1 MTGQNIPCTISS
13 ELKATYNTVYVWSD
27 SSNLRKIYWKKIL
40 SSVIGKGYTVFYFFL
55 YSYIHLYSFI

>member
-13 ELKATYNTVYVWSD
+13 ELKATYNTVYVCSG

-40 SSVIGKGYTVFYFFL
+40 SSIIRKGYIVF
-55 YSYIHLYSFI
+55 